1 MTNIN
6 IDKVK
11 MAYNNV
17 KKYKSSDKIMIK
29 MIEKYNWSPII

>member
-11 MAYNNV
+11 MAYHNV
-17 KKYKSSDKIMIK
+17 KMYKYFDKIMIR
-29 MIEKYNWSPII
+29 MIEK